1 MRLSWKYAYF
11 RLQSFRQYHI
21 MGYMTDVSSGF
32 DCSGVS
38 GAVFFYDGG
47 AVLPADFYCG
57 KAALSAFCRKFGKLL
72 SKC

>member
-1 MRLSWKYAYF
+1 
-11 RLQSFRQYHI
+11 